1 MTNATAYYN
10 EIDPFAAQ
18 WLRNL
23 IDAGRIAPGVVDNRS
38 IEDVTPN
45 DLRGFQQVHLF
56 AGFSV
61 WSLALRCAGW
71 PDNKPVWT
79 ASCPCQPFS
88 AAGKGAGFADKR
100 HLWPAAHWLV
110 GQRRPVVVLGEQ
122 SASKDAD
129 DWIDLVQT
137 DVESLGYAFGSVAF
151 PAASVGAPHIR
162 ERAYWVAHTGSERIP
177 SYQPGLTGCPSPEIC
192 GEIQKQRIRIDAGTG
207 SIVTGGLADPYSIR
221 QQGGLPGWQSSQ
233 REIINGQARCNC
245 TDCRLADTNNKQRP
259 LALPRRGFEH
269 VPAEWNQDPET
280 LTGCSS
286 NCRPGPVNGFW
297 RDADWL
303 HCRDGKWRPVK
314 PGLKPLVNGTPGRVG
329 RLRAAGNGLT
339 LQAATAFIRCVMEA
353 GL

>member
-1 MTNATAYYN
+1 MTAYYN
-10 EIDPFAAQ
+10 EIDPFAVQ

-45 DLRGFQQVHLF
+45 DLRGFKQVHLF

-88 AAGKGAGFADKR
+88 AAGKGAGFADER
-100 HLWPAAHWLV
+100 HLWPAAHWLI
-110 GQRRPVVVLGEQ
+110 GQCRPVVVLGEQ
-122 SASKDAD
+122 SSSKAAD

-137 DVESLGYAFGSVAF
+137 DVESLDYAFGSVAF
-151 PAASVGAPHIR
+151 PAAGVGAPHIR
-162 ERAYWVAHTGSERIP
+162 ERAYWLAHANSERRERRGNRWP
-177 SYQPGLTGCPSPEIC
+177 
-192 GEIQKQRIRIDAGTG
+192 AGWDEH
-207 SIVTGGLADPYSIR
+207 S
-221 QQGGLPGWQSSQ
+221 
-233 REIINGQARCNC
+233 
-245 TDCRLADTNNKQRP
+245 DCCSAGRLADTDSNRWQGGVSGRQSPQREAVNRQARCDCP
-259 LALPRRGFEH
+259 DRRMAYAYDQQRSLTLPSGGSEH
-269 VPAEWNQDPET
+269 VPAEWNQNPET
-280 LTGCSS
+280 IAGCGCDS
-286 NCRPGPVNGFW
+286 RPGPVNGFW
-297 RDADWL
+297 QDADWL

-339 LQAATAFIRCVMEA
+339 LQAAIAFIRTVMLA
-353 GL
+353 GI